1 MSKFYNIY
9 DNISTDLSNFF
20 DSLNLHMDK
29 RNLKILVSTI
39 ISMIQAES
47 VVTSK
52 LATSFNSAS
61 SSSNSSSN
69 EKTLWRFFNNKHI
82 DIYDIFNAVSNRVIS
97 NISNVRHDLLIV
109 TFDHMFIKNNFV
121 ILMFTLKIDNQGIPI
136 SFYLERTSSNTH
148 STIQKNSRKKLFSQD
163 FIFNALDHVIDLLK
177 PLNCKILFLADRW
190 FFNLFLLKHI
200 QDMGCF
206 FAVRAKIKSSVKV
219 SIYDKKEGHNISKNL
234 SDLTSY
240 AYKPHYFKD
249 IPFGDMKFKA
259 NLAIAPYKKNKKD
272 PDDEDNWFIITNLEP
287 KLAIKYYKKRF
298 GAIEMFSKAQKSNGF
313 NLEKT
318 KTKNL
323 HAMETLYGVACIAH
337 IWLSILGIDYIK
349 NYNHVKHIIN
359 IPFNKKVNG
368 KTTRMLSTFRLG
380 LTLFKRLFNSIFK
393 LRIKTNFK
401 LYL

>member
-20 DSLNLHMDK
+20 DSLNLHIDK

-82 DIYDIFNAVSNRVIS
+82 NIYDIFNSISNRVIS

-190 FFNLFLLKHI
+190 FFNLSLLKHI

-259 NLAIAPYKKNKKD
+259 NLPLLLIRKTRKILMMKIIGLLLPILNQNLPLNIIKKD
-272 PDDEDNWFIITNLEP
+272 LVPL
-287 KLAIKYYKKRF
+287 KC
-298 GAIEMFSKAQKSNGF
+298 FSK
-313 NLEKT
+313 L
-318 KTKNL
+318 KNQMAL
-323 HAMETLYGVACIAH
+323 I
-337 IWLSILGIDYIK
+337 
-349 NYNHVKHIIN
+349 
-359 IPFNKKVNG
+359 
-368 KTTRMLSTFRLG
+368 
-380 LTLFKRLFNSIFK
+380 
-393 LRIKTNFK
+393 
-401 LYL
+401 